1 MVEVFSFLDLLF
13 AGDRSAFLSCGPS
26 SRLASFLGVKCRR
39 PLSLRSFGLQ
49 NSLQRGV
56 HSSESYC
63 VVTVAVVVFAC
74 GLRFQT
80 SGGPSMSVP
89 WSLSGNRSS
98 VISVSAAFGIVGFVS
113 ARLSLSFFSPA
124 CRLLGGSP
132 PSMFVRRGLL
142 ELVLVLSISTR
153 RLKWFVVESA
163 MYCFIVGGSCSDWL
177 SQRHCCFS
185 WTSNHNKCGFLGSS
199 STYPAVAKRVAKV
212 CVKVELSVSRI
223 PTSGG
228 CLIVGLPCP
237 NLAKLH
243 VPIWLDPIKLGL
255 SRGGENKPERE
266 RERVTDS
273 QPASTRR
280 TVAKREHLAYSV
292 LACAHAPT
300 QNSSA
305 AAGIASTAVLVRFPP
320 ATGSLPS
327 SQNPR
332 LPACTKP

>member
-177 SQRHCCFS
+177 SQRHCPF
-185 WTSNHNKCGFLGSS
+185 GSTQLS
-199 STYPAVAKRVAKV
+199 SAYH
-212 CVKVELSVSRI
+212 EEERI
-223 PTSGG
+223 
-228 CLIVGLPCP
+228 
-237 NLAKLH
+237 NQ
-243 VPIWLDPIKLGL
+243 
-255 SRGGENKPERE
+255 RE

-305 AAGIASTAVLVRFPP
+305 AAGIASTAVLVVFHRPRVLYQAVKTLAFQL
-320 ATGSLPS
+320 AL
-327 SQNPR
+327 NPNP
-332 LPACTKP
+332 LHIS

>member
-26 SRLASFLGVKCRR
+26 SRLASFLGVKWRR

-49 NSLQRGV
+49 NSLQRRV

-124 CRLLGGSP
+124 CLLLGGSP

-142 ELVLVLSISTR
+142 ELVLVLRISTR

-185 WTSNHNKCGFLGSS
+185 WTVVVGWSVLQFAGLKSNVKMWLQSHPVLFAHVRSIFRSRTIISVASLGLVAHILLSLSEWLRFVSRLSFRFLGFQL
-199 STYPAVAKRVAKV
+199 PVVV
-212 CVKVELSVSRI
+212 WLSGYHVRI
-223 PTSGG
+223 
-228 CLIVGLPCP
+228 
-237 NLAKLH
+237 
-243 VPIWLDPIKLGL
+243 
-255 SRGGENKPERE
+255 
-266 RERVTDS
+266 
-273 QPASTRR
+273 
-280 TVAKREHLAYSV
+280 
-292 LACAHAPT
+292 
-300 QNSSA
+300 
-305 AAGIASTAVLVRFPP
+305 
-320 ATGSLPS
+320 
-327 SQNPR
+327 
-332 LPACTKP
+332 